1 MKKEFAEFLLKR
13 ITTKAEYINDA
24 SSAEELTSIA
34 DDIIEY
40 ASTLKDIIK
49 EVLLP

>member
-13 ITTKAEYINDA
+13 IASKAEYINDA
-24 SSAEELTSIA
+24 ASQEELASIA

-40 ASTLKDIIK
+40 AGTLKDIIK
-49 EVLLP
+49 EVLMP